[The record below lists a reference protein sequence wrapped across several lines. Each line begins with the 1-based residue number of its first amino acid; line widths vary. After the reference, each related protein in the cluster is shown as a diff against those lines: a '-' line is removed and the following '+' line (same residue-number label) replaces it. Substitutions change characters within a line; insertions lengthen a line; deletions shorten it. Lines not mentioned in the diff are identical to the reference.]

1 MEKLSRALN
10 TSLKH
15 KLSIKF
21 LERSENFLSDSELSN
36 VIEEIIYYYR
46 AFGNP
51 NLDKISNHI
60 MEKSDKIRREIE
72 ELFSVITAIN
82 EIRYKSKELRKS
94 ARLLRILSI
103 SASIL
108 IVGNY
113 EILKF
118 GNYSLNILLPLG
130 LGISILM
137 GLIFHMFYVWF
148 STCRSTK
155 NILTAQ

>member
-1 MEKLSRALN
+1 MENLGQALN

-21 LERSENFLSDSELSN
+21 LEQSENFLSNSELSN
-36 VIEEIIYYYR
+36 LIEEIIYYYR
-46 AFGNP
+46 VFGNP

-60 MEKSDKIRREIE
+60 MEKSDKIRKEIE
-72 ELFSVITAIN
+72 DLFSVITTIN

-94 ARLLRILSI
+94 AKELRILSI

-108 IVGNY
+108 ILGNY
-113 EILKF
+113 EIIKF
-118 GNYSLNILLPLG
+118 GDYSLSILLPLG

-137 GLIFHMFYVWF
+137 ALIFHMFYVWF

-155 NILTAQ
+155 NILKT